1 MRKNV
6 KLVRLNYIYG
16 ESVMGWRN
24 LFHLITLCNVVG
36 LSALLSKIQPK
47 VFLWNT
53 VYEYRILPNLAQCS
67 SGPGSISVK
76 YCTDYLQCSIGPG
89 RPASR
94 LWEMIIKAKS
104 GAYRARYCRHIN
116 SLFHHQFASSR
127 SEATMEWHF
136 QSFPARFLRSA
147 SAAPLLC
154 RAATVSASTPASNL
168 GVSSLDCKKCP

>member
-1 MRKNV
+1 
-6 KLVRLNYIYG
+6 
-16 ESVMGWRN
+16 MGWQN
-24 LFHLITLCNVVG
+24 LFHLITFCNVVG
-36 LSALLSKIQPK
+36 LRVLLSKIQPK

-53 VYEYRILPNLAQCS
+53 VYEYRILPNLAHCNAQCS
-67 SGPGSISVK
+67 IGPVSISDK
-76 YCTDYLQCSIGPG
+76 HCTAYLQCSIGPG

-154 RAATVSASTPASNL
+154 RATASASTVSASNL